1 MLVRGAR
8 SSFIHRVPNG
18 ARNRSGSL
26 SPPAAQDVAPCARSP
41 AGTARATAAAELS
54 TAQLASVVTRG
65 RGWQRALRGSRPT
78 PARRRLGALRESRG
92 SPDLPKVAGTSI
104 RRARA
109 HGNRPGSAS
118 GAGLRNGGT
127 AGSDA
132 AEDRGGGGVAP
143 RGATFHPASSAR
155 SLQGRNLAP
164 ADSLLSRTLLSFP
177 GREVLL
183 LDLLGSAYLV
193 PLNSDLLGRDT
204 RNRGRGFARVH
215 LCAGG
220 FSSQPACPPVPSSA
234 NGRSQIL

>member
-18 ARNRSGSL
+18 ARNRSGPL

-41 AGTARATAAAELS
+41 TGTAELS

-109 HGNRPGSAS
+109 HGNRPGRASARLA
-118 GAGLRNGGT
+118 AGPGSGT
-127 AGSDA
+127 AGPRAVTLQKTGLEGGWHPGEPPPISFLQHA
-132 AEDRGGGGVAP
+132 ALRAGTQPLRIFCCLVPLCPFLRG
-143 RGATFHPASSAR
+143 
-155 SLQGRNLAP
+155 
-164 ADSLLSRTLLSFP
+164 
-177 GREVLL
+177 LL

-193 PLNSDLLGRDT
+193 PLNPGLPDCLGAEIHT
-204 RNRGRGFARVH
+204 RI
-215 LCAGG
+215 GG
-220 FSSQPACPPVPSSA
+220 GVCPCSSVC
-234 NGRSQIL
+234 